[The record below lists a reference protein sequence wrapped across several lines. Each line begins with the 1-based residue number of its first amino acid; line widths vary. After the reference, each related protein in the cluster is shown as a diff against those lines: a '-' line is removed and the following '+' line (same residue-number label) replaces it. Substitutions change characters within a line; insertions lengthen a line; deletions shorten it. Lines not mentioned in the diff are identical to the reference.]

1 MFSKLKNIWKQRQV
15 YIGLLSH
22 WGLKYRC
29 PICGFH
35 SRSLTP
41 IGIDNP
47 AIQKYQIIGAGKRN
61 AGCPQCGS
69 TDRERLLY
77 AYLNNELKIF
87 DQPHTK
93 ILHIAPEIVIMQ
105 KFLKNGFTNY
115 HCGDFFAEGQHADY
129 SHNLVKHMD
138 VQNLPFDDNY
148 FNLIICNHVLEH
160 VYDEEKAMKE
170 IYRVL
175 DKGGTAILQ
184 VPFSPVLEKTISD
197 PSITDP
203 KVLEE
208 KFGQKDHVRLFG
220 KDYVSKLESCGFVVD
235 TLNLQQKYPKFG
247 LNSKEVLFIGKKK
260 E

>member
-1 MFSKLKNIWKQRQV
+1 MLDIIKNIRFRN
-15 YIGLLSH
+15 IDLFTLLSH
-22 WGLKYRC
+22 WGLKYKC

-35 SRSLTP
+35 SRDLTP
-41 IGIDNP
+41 IGLDNP
-47 AIQKYQIIGAGKRN
+47 TIRKYQIIGAGKRN
-61 AGCPQCGS
+61 AGCPNCGS

-77 AYLNNELKIF
+77 VYLNNELKIF

-105 KFLKNGFTNY
+105 KILEHGFTNY

-129 SHNLVKHMD
+129 SHNLVKHID
-138 VQNLPFDDNY
+138 VQNLPFDDNS

-170 IYRVL
+170 ICRVL
-175 DKGGTAILQ
+175 NRGGTAILQ
-184 VPFSPVLEKTISD
+184 VPFSPVLERTISE

-203 KVLEE
+203 TILEE

-220 KDYVSKLESCGFVVD
+220 KDYVSKLKSCGFVVD
-235 TLNLQQKYPKFG
+235 TLKLQQKHPKFG
-247 LNSKEVLFIGKKK
+247 LNPKEVLFIGKKK